1 MNTNSENPGVGRNF
15 QSLTAK
21 LLTEFYS
28 KEFTSEKEINIG
40 NPPKARKFDL
50 VSNDRSIAVE
60 CKCYTWTVGQNSP
73 SAKMATLNEAVLY
86 FKLLPDAWT
95 KVIVM
100 KKAVHPKRNETLA
113 EYYFRRYGFVLE
125 GITLI
130 EIDED
135 TSTIKIIKE

>member
-21 LLTEFYS
+21 LLTKFYS
-28 KEFTSEKEINIG
+28 KEFTPEKEINIG

-50 VSNDRSIAVE
+50 VSNDQSIAVE

-113 EYYFRRYGFVLE
+113 DYYFRRYGFVLE

-135 TSTIKIIKE
+135 ASTIKIIKE